1 MLYGGPLGTYLS
13 GLSSSSSSSSPSATS
28 HLNTSSS
35 FYNPSSSSTT
45 YYPGAIS
52 GLRRSSSRYRN
63 SMNGSSLST
72 STTSNSL
79 NTTNSTHISN
89 SGNNNSSS
97 SGISSSSSSS
107 SGTVS
112 GTNPYSSYYTP
123 PVRRKYGT
131 PETDPP
137 KPPSRY
143 LTRTQGLSSN
153 SGSGISSVGVGSS
166 CTPTGTSTSSYSGLP
181 QYPRRSPNKISSST
195 SYAVGGIGTSSSW
208 NSDLSS
214 AASKTPNYKHLYEEE
229 KILTNSLREEVKAA
243 QKELKELEDSLENSN
258 SRRRPSE
265 VEQKK
270 MERRISE
277 CEQELKLLEKL
288 RAESEKLHA
297 EHRALIRVVSRLNRE
312 Q

>member
-13 GLSSSSSSSSPSATS
+13 GLSSSSSSSSTSGIS
-28 HLNTSSS
+28 HLN
-35 FYNPSSSSTT
+35 SSSSVYNTSGNNAN
-45 YYPGAIS
+45 YYTGTIS

-63 SMNGSSLST
+63 STSGNNL
-72 STTSNSL
+72 STTSTPL
-79 NTTNSTHISN
+79 NTTSSSNISN
-89 SGNNNSSS
+89 SNNSSS
-97 SGISSSSSSS
+97 
-107 SGTVS
+107 TVS

-131 PETDPP
+131 PETETP
-137 KPPSRY
+137 KPSRY

-153 SGSGISSVGVGSS
+153 SGSSIGSVGVGSS
-166 CTPTGTSTSSYSGLP
+166 CSSTGTSTSSYSGLP
-181 QYPRRSPNKISSST
+181 QYPRRSPNKISSNT
-195 SYAVGGIGTSSSW
+195 NYTLGGIGTSSSW

-214 AASKTPNYKHLYEEE
+214 AASKTPNYKQLYEEE
-229 KILTNSLREEVKAA
+229 KVLTNGLREEVKAA
-243 QKELKELEDSLENSN
+243 QKELKELEDALENSVG
-258 SRRRPSE
+258 RRRPSE
-265 VEQKK
+265 VEQRK

-277 CEQELKLLEKL
+277 CEQELKLIEKL